1 MNSLAER
8 IAWWRAKWAPRADHD
23 DLEIVDGWLSGPNVS
38 RIPSVRHSPLTS
50 KAHGEPGPLALIWH
64 WTATGK
70 GTADT
75 IAKRWATYKRGVD
88 RAASCHLFVCR
99 DGRILQLVPF
109 TLGSWHCAVG
119 RIDGHRVNSCT
130 VGIELENVGE
140 VRMVVELKDGE
151 YVPAT
156 GGDPKAV
163 WMGWPFGKRNDK
175 GKAEIGPR
183 PVHEAVAHGRKFYES
198 FSEAQIA
205 AAKAVKAALMEA
217 YGIAEARA
225 VMGHRDYDP
234 QRKSDPGDVFDAI
247 IRGG

>member
-8 IAWWRAKWAPRADHD
+8 IAWWRAKWLPRADHD
-23 DLEIVDGWLSGPNVS
+23 DLEIVDGWLSGPNVT

-50 KAHGEPGPLALIWH
+50 KVHGEPGPLAIVWH

-75 IAKRWATYKRGVD
+75 IAKRWATYKRGTD

-119 RIDGHRVNSCT
+119 RIDGHRVNACT
-130 VGIELENVGE
+130 VGVEMENVGE
-140 VRMVVELKDGE
+140 VRLRGE
-151 YVPAT
+151 RWEA
-156 GGDPKAV
+156 
-163 WMGWPFGKRNDK
+163 WPFDGS
-175 GKAEIGPR
+175 GPR

-198 FSEAQIA
+198 FSDEQIA

-225 VMGHRDYDP
+225 VLGHRDYDP